1 MTEWSIEFSP
11 KAEKELF
18 SFAYNVS
25 DRIMD
30 KLKETR
36 ANPQHYFERLK
47 GRTDYKLRIGDYR
60 VVADINESEMLI
72 WVTKVGHRRNVYER

>member
-11 KAEKELF
+11 KAEKELL

-36 ANPQHYFERLK
+36 ANPLSSIMSETLLIISLQTFRIHELSLVMQRLP
-47 GRTDYKLRIGDYR
+47 RMYQVL
-60 VVADINESEMLI
+60 
-72 WVTKVGHRRNVYER
+72 

>member
-36 ANPQHYFERLK
+36 ANPLSSIMSETLLIISLQTFRIHELSLVMQRLP
-47 GRTDYKLRIGDYR
+47 RMYQVL
-60 VVADINESEMLI
+60 
-72 WVTKVGHRRNVYER
+72 